1 MKSIIK
7 IKVMK
12 VKNSASSIVCL
23 AMIALF
29 MGSCTKGSVKE
40 KEEGIKFETDALES
54 NICSAD
60 KFTFT
65 VKLLSVMPSNGI
77 KLSVNAKEEGSG
89 VTLDQDVSLVS
100 KGTQTALNVKG
111 LPKQKWVLATVK
123 VCSAKDTS
131 NCISKTFKVVFK

>member
-1 MKSIIK
+1 MQI
-7 IKVMK
+7 
-12 VKNSASSIVCL
+12 NY
-23 AMIALF
+23 
-29 MGSCTKGSVKE
+29 
-40 KEEGIKFETDALES
+40 
-54 NICSAD
+54 

-89 VTLDQDVSLVS
+89 VTLDQDAFLIS

-131 NCISKTFKVVFK
+131 NCVSKTFKVVFK

>member
-1 MKSIIK
+1 
-7 IKVMK
+7 MK
-12 VKNSASSIVCL
+12 VKKYAGSIVCL
-23 AMIALF
+23 AMIALL
-29 MGSCTKGSVKE
+29 MGSCSKGSVKE

-77 KLSVNAKEEGSG
+77 KLLVNAKEEGSG
-89 VTLDQDVSLVS
+89 LSLDQDAFLIS

-131 NCISKTFKVVFK
+131 NCITKTFKVVFK